1 MADDK
6 GNNRIRRIY
15 STEIINKMKE
25 DRANGYDIDYT
36 PFFERDLELRA
47 PGVPF
52 KMTEWEHN
60 EYIKCAQDPIYFIEK
75 YCKFRT
81 DHGDTLVTLRDF
93 QKDIIKIA
101 TDEEYDAEQDL
112 LIPKNRNLIWLA
124 ARQSS
129 KTTTLCAILAYKMC
143 YGYFNCVAYANK
155 EDTSKELINKTN
167 NIFKG
172 LPYFLKPGCLSFGKT
187 GFQLENGSRLLSSA
201 TTNTASIGFTIHFM
215 ILDEFAHVPDNIV
228 NNFWRSVYPT
238 LSSSQVSQCMIIST
252 PNGTTNK
259 FYDIWSN
266 SLAGNNSFVHFRTDY
281 WQVPGHDQAWA
292 DKMRKD
298 FGEEEFAQEFELQFN
313 KNSKM
318 LMKTEDMA
326 YTERFCKKYVHKDI
340 YVQNQYLQSEYLT
353 WHPDFNPND
362 IDEDDYFIIL
372 VDIAEGNGDPS
383 ETFQSKKRTPDSN
396 TFDIFRLRVNSPA
409 NVRRFSDISCSV
421 KDCVRF
427 VQVGKYTC
435 NSEDEI
441 QMARVCSAVCYN
453 LLGDHLKGNVKV
465 MVEMN
470 FNGKSFFE
478 EFKKHSLYSGS
489 TILRTYHKKPIPGE
503 VQKKKYGFKTT
514 QNKEYYCLRGNKMIS
529 RRRTIVTCVDT
540 FDQMKS
546 FGYVRGSLKGIACHD
561 DLSMPVFNHIPRMLD
576 ESTFVTWIEEYLT
589 NYHDKATIYVLNNLI
604 QKWAMDNPDMS
615 DDDFN
620 ALYGLRP
627 EPTYAPD
634 SYEGGY
640 SGYTPPAQIS
650 PYTSPYG
657 GGNMTYPGSESS
669 YPQYPGAI
677 PSPYGE
683 NSYPSP
689 YSQGSSSYSDILRM
703 KQNM

>member
-1 MADDK
+1 MSDNRERGRRVYTTELINQLIADK
-6 GNNRIRRIY
+6 
-15 STEIINKMKE
+15 SQ
-25 DRANGYDIDYT
+25 GYDIDYS
-36 PFFERDLELRA
+36 PFFERDLTLRA
-47 PGVPF
+47 PNVTF
-52 KMTEWEHN
+52 KMTEWEYN
-60 EYIKCAQDPIYFIEK
+60 EYMKCYNDPVYFISN
-75 YCKFRT
+75 YCKFKV
-81 DHGDTLVTLRDF
+81 DGGYELVKLRDY
-93 QKDIIKIA
+93 QLDIINILC
-101 TDEEYDAEQDL
+101 EEYFSEDL
-112 LIPKNRNLIWLA
+112 NTYLPKNKNSIICSS
-124 ARQSS
+124 RQVG
-129 KTTTLCAILAYKMC
+129 KTTTLCSIIAYKITFSVS
-143 YGYFNCVAYANK
+143 YNVSILSNK
-155 EDTSKELINKTN
+155 EQTNVEIINKLTEV
-167 NIFKG
+167 FKN
-172 LPYFLKPGCLSFGKT
+172 LPYFLKPGCINVGKT
-187 GFQLENGSRLLSSA
+187 GLRLENGSQVVSSA
-201 TTNTASIGFTIHFM
+201 TTNSASIGFTINFM
-215 ILDEFAHVPDNIV
+215 LLDEFAHVPENIV

-238 LSSSQVSQCMIIST
+238 LSSSAISQCAIIST

-259 FYDIWSN
+259 YYELWSGA
-266 SLAGNNSFVHFRTDY
+266 LHGENSFVPIRVDY
-281 WQVPGHDQAWA
+281 WQVPGHDEKWA
-292 DKMRKD
+292 EQMKKD

-318 LMKTEDMA
+318 IMTANDMKFIEKMCTH
-326 YTERFCKKYVHKDI
+326 YVHKDI

-353 WHPDFNPND
+353 WHPDFNPNS
-362 IDEDDYFIIL
+362 IDEDDYFVIL

-383 ETFQSKKRTPDSN
+383 ETFQSKKRTPDAN
-396 TFDIFRLRVNSPA
+396 TFNIFRLRINSPA
-409 NVRRFSDISCSV
+409 NVRRFSNVSCSI

-427 VQVGKYTC
+427 VQVGKYSC

-441 QMARVCSAVCYN
+441 HMARVCSAVCYN
-453 LLGDHLKGNVKV
+453 LLGDHLKSNVKV

-470 FNGKSFFE
+470 FNGKAFFE
-478 EFKKHSLYSGS
+478 EFKRHSLYSGS
-489 TILRTYHKKPIPGE
+489 TILKTYHKKPIPGE
-503 VQKKKYGFKTT
+503 IQKKKYGFKTT
-514 QNKEYYCLRGNKMIS
+514 SNKEYYCLRGNKLIS
-529 RRRTIVTCVDT
+529 RRRTIVTCIET

-589 NYHDKATIYVLNNLI
+589 NHHDKARVYELNNLI

-620 ALYGLRP
+620 AMYGLRP

-689 YSQGSSSYSDILRM
+689 YSQGGSSYSDILRM
-703 KQNM
+703 SQNM